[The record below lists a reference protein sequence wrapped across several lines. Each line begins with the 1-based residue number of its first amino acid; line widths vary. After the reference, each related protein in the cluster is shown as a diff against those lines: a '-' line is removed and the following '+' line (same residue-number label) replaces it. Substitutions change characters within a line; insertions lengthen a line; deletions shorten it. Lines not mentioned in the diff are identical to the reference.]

1 MSVLRIGKSGV
12 VNQEHL
18 DTLLNFGYD
27 EPICRKALQNVK
39 SVEEAVDWIERHQD
53 DEIEPVAK
61 PSTSLKLPSQ
71 PSNTTQPNPVNP
83 IKNTNNPIPT
93 SNNNNNNNNNA
104 SSNKQPINTKK
115 DDVDE
120 EAEKHKEYLMRQ
132 ASKLMGEQKRERE
145 AQKIHEERLRLQLEE
160 DRLAREAKYNKGKP
174 STETSSAPVRTQ
186 SSNLRNST
194 TPTNINSTDCAI
206 QVKLLNGSTTMQ
218 TFLQTECALEL
229 HNYVASLMDCDVV
242 FTLVTPYPKRE
253 LTEEDL
259 KKSFKEL
266 GFCPKASLLVL
277 EKKEMVYNP
286 QEFGTNE
293 ITGTSDKTSSK
304 TSSPF

>member
-1 MSVLRIGKSGV
+1 MSVLRIGKSGT

-18 DTLLNFGYD
+18 ETLLNFGYE

-39 SVEEAVDWIERHQD
+39 SVEEAVDWIERHQN
-53 DEIEPVAK
+53 DEIEPVVK
-61 PSTSLKLPSQ
+61 PTSSLKLPSQ
-71 PSNTTQPNPVNP
+71 PSNITQPSPINQ
-83 IKNTNNPIPT
+83 IKNTNPT
-93 SNNNNNNNNNA
+93 PTNNI
-104 SSNKQPINTKK
+104 SSNKQPVNAKK

-132 ASKLMGEQKRERE
+132 ASKIMGEQKRERE

-174 STETSSAPVRTQ
+174 STDTSSAPVKTQ

-194 TPTNINSTDCAI
+194 TSNINSTDCAI
-206 QVKLLNGSTTMQ
+206 QVKLLNGTTTMQ

-229 HNYVASLMDCDVV
+229 YNYVASLMDCDVV

-266 GFCPKASLLVL
+266 GLCPKASLLVL

-286 QEFGTNE
+286 QEFGTE
-293 ITGTSDKTSSK
+293 ITGAPDKTSSK
-304 TSSPF
+304 ISSPF